1 MSAVGDIL
9 LAPDV
14 RPFAVAA
21 AIMVALGGIELLTTM
36 VGLSISELIGK
47 EFAVEA
53 ESHNALSG
61 LFLWINAGRL
71 PLLILIILVLG
82 IFSIG
87 GFLLQGL
94 AHAAGTAIPVSIAAV
109 VAAAGSIPVIRNT
122 SRGLARI
129 IPRDESYA
137 VSDSDFV
144 GKVATVSVGPLDQ
157 ACRAGFVSRMSSA
170 TGTPCRRV
178 PAPSPRHCRSAPA
191 CCWSTATPK
200 ASSRYQLQPTW
211 SNNNTLPTG
220 HNTCGNLLYPSLLA
234 SLPFSLSV
242 CCSQSF
248 TSARRATRP
257 MSAPASAARRW
268 CSTAARWCCRSSTP
282 PLR

>member
-36 VGLSISELIGK
+36 VGLSISELVGK
-47 EFAVEA
+47 DFAVEA

-71 PLLILIILVLG
+71 PLLILIILILG

-109 VAAAGSIPVIRNT
+109 VAAAGSIPVIRTT

-137 VSDSDFV
+137 VNDSDFV

-157 ACRAGFVSRMSSA
+157 GLPGRVRLKDVFGNWHTVSARASPDSEALPVGTSVLLVDRDAKGFIA
-170 TGTPCRRV
+170 I
-178 PAPSPRHCRSAPA
+178 AAPA
-191 CCWSTATPK
+191 DLIEQQQ
-200 ASSRYQLQPTW
+200 SS
-211 SNNNTLPTG
+211 N
-220 HNTCGNLLYPSLLA
+220 
-234 SLPFSLSV
+234 
-242 CCSQSF
+242 
-248 TSARRATRP
+248 RA
-257 MSAPASAARRW
+257 
-268 CSTAARWCCRSSTP
+268 
-282 PLR
+282 